1 METSHYLKTPL
12 PYLLTFALTS
22 RFPGQKESCKKCL
35 AAKRVMGIC
44 LHYEAGA
51 INHDRHFIPL
61 KDGVMDTAI
70 SLLCHSLETG
80 GQRSG
85 FSCHFGGW
93 EMAWSGQCFP
103 HPVSPHA

>member
-1 METSHYLKTPL
+1 
-12 PYLLTFALTS
+12 
-22 RFPGQKESCKKCL
+22 
-35 AAKRVMGIC
+35 MGIC
-44 LHYEAGA
+44 LHYEAVA

-70 SLLCHSLETG
+70 SLLGHSLETG

-93 EMAWSGQCFP
+93 EMAESGQCFP
-103 HPVSPHA
+103 HPVSPHASSNTNACAGKRPKGYQHRTWT